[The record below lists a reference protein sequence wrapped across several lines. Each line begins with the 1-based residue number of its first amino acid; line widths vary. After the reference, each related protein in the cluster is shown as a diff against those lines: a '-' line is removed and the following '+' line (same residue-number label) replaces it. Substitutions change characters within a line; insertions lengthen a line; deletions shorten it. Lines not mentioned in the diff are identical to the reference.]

1 MLHLTTTGGFVLKTV
16 VRVVFVVGIFMQ
28 MLTMNAEADVTN
40 ITNQELAALLEKGGT
55 LIDIRTEPE
64 WRQTGIVPG
73 SHLLMLFDE
82 QRRVVDPDGWL
93 KKVKQLV
100 PMDKPVI
107 LICRVGN
114 RTVPATQF
122 LVKSGYKQVY
132 NVTGGIV
139 PWIKAG
145 LPVERYEKR

>member
-1 MLHLTTTGGFVLKTV
+1 MRFFVQTIAALV
-16 VRVVFVVGIFMQ
+16 LLMQ
-28 MLTMNAEADVTN
+28 MLTMNAEAGVTN
-40 ITNQELAALLEKGGT
+40 ITNQELAALLEKGAT

-64 WRQTGIVPG
+64 WRQTGIVPD

-82 QRRVVDPDGWL
+82 QRRVVDPDGWI

-100 PMDKPVI
+100 PLDKPVI

-122 LVKSGYKQVY
+122 LVRSGYKKVY

-139 PWIKAG
+139 PWVKAG
-145 LPVERYEKR
+145 LPMEPYEKP

>member
-1 MLHLTTTGGFVLKTV
+1 
-16 VRVVFVVGIFMQ
+16 MQ
-28 MLTMNAEADVTN
+28 MLTMNAEAGVTN
-40 ITNQELAALLEKGGT
+40 INNQELSALLEKGAT

-73 SHLLMLFDE
+73 SRLLMLFDE

-93 KKVKQLV
+93 RKVKAIV

-114 RTVPATQF
+114 RTIPATQF
-122 LVKSGYKQVY
+122 LVKSGFKQVY

-145 LPVERYEKR
+145 LPVMKYNGI

>member
-1 MLHLTTTGGFVLKTV
+1 MLKTV
-16 VRVVFVVGIFMQ
+16 VQVVLLVGIVMQ
-28 MLTMNAEADVTN
+28 MLTLNAEAGVTN
-40 ITNQELAALLEKGGT
+40 INNQELSALLEKGAT

-73 SHLLMLFDE
+73 SHLLTLFDE

-93 KKVKQLV
+93 SKVKALV
-100 PMDKPVI
+100 PLDKPVI

-145 LPVERYEKR
+145 LPVEHYS

>member
-1 MLHLTTTGGFVLKTV
+1 V
-16 VRVVFVVGIFMQ
+16 VRFWVQIFIGLVLTMQ
-28 MLTMNAEADVTN
+28 MLTMNAEAGVTN
-40 ITNQELAALLEKGGT
+40 INNQELSALLEKGAT

-73 SHLLMLFDE
+73 SHPLVLFDE

-93 KKVKQLV
+93 RKVKAIT

-122 LVKSGYKQVY
+122 LVKSGYKKVY

-145 LPVERYEKR
+145 LPIARYEKR

>member
-1 MLHLTTTGGFVLKTV
+1 MLKTV
-16 VRVVFVVGIFMQ
+16 VQVVLLVGIVMQ
-28 MLTMNAEADVTN
+28 MLTLNAEAGVTN
-40 ITNQELAALLEKGGT
+40 INNQELSALLEIGAT
-55 LIDIRTEPE
+55 LIDIRTDPE

-73 SHLLMLFDE
+73 SHLLTLFDE
-82 QRRVVDPDGWL
+82 QRRVVDPDGWVR
-93 KKVKQLV
+93 KVKALV
-100 PMDKPVI
+100 PLDKPVI

-122 LVKSGYKQVY
+122 LVKSGFKQVY

-145 LPVERYEKR
+145 LPVEHYS

>member
-1 MLHLTTTGGFVLKTV
+1 MSAVKKWVLSIVLTAGMVTSM
-16 VRVVFVVGIFMQ
+16 IQ
-28 MLTMNAEADVTN
+28 MADADVTN
-40 ITNQELAALLEKGGT
+40 ITNQELSTLLHKGAA

-64 WRQTGIVPG
+64 WKQTGIIPG
-73 SHLLMLFDE
+73 SHLLTLFDE

-93 KKVKQLV
+93 AKVKTIV
-100 PMDKPVI
+100 PLDKPVI

-122 LVKSGYKQVY
+122 LVRSGYKKVY

-145 LPVERYEKR
+145 LPVERYRQRH

>member
-1 MLHLTTTGGFVLKTV
+1 M
-16 VRVVFVVGIFMQ
+16 VRFLVQIFIGLALIMQ
-28 MLTMNAEADVTN
+28 MLTMNAEAGVTN
-40 ITNQELAALLEKGGT
+40 INNQELSALLEKGAT

-93 KKVKQLV
+93 RKVKASV

-122 LVKSGYKQVY
+122 LVKSGYMLVY

-145 LPVERYEKR
+145 LPVAKYTGA

>member
-1 MLHLTTTGGFVLKTV
+1 VRFFVQTIAALV
-16 VRVVFVVGIFMQ
+16 LLMQ
-28 MLTMNAEADVTN
+28 MLTMNAEAGVTN
-40 ITNQELAALLEKGGT
+40 ITNQELAALLEKGAT

-64 WRQTGIVPG
+64 WRQTGIVPD

-82 QRRVVDPDGWL
+82 QRRVVDPDGWI

-100 PMDKPVI
+100 PLDKPVI

-122 LVKSGYKQVY
+122 LVRSGYKKVY

-139 PWIKAG
+139 PWVKAG
-145 LPVERYEKR
+145 LPMEPYEKP

>member
-1 MLHLTTTGGFVLKTV
+1 MRFFVQTIAALV
-16 VRVVFVVGIFMQ
+16 LLMQ
-28 MLTMNAEADVTN
+28 MLTMNAEAGVTN
-40 ITNQELAALLEKGGT
+40 ITNQELAALLEKGAT

-64 WRQTGIVPG
+64 WRQTGIVPD

-82 QRRVVDPDGWL
+82 QRRVVDPDGWI

-100 PMDKPVI
+100 PLDKPVI

-122 LVKSGYKQVY
+122 LVRSGYKKVY

-139 PWIKAG
+139 HWVKAG
-145 LPVERYEKR
+145 LPMEPYEKP

>member
-1 MLHLTTTGGFVLKTV
+1 M
-16 VRVVFVVGIFMQ
+16 IQ
-28 MLTMNAEADVTN
+28 MAEAGITN
-40 ITNQELAALLEKGGT
+40 INNQELSTLLQKGAT

-64 WRQTGIVPG
+64 WRQTGIIPG

-93 KKVKQLV
+93 AKVKTIV
-100 PMDKPVI
+100 PLDKPVI

-122 LVKSGYKQVY
+122 LAKSGYKKIY

-145 LPVERYEKR
+145 MPMERYL

>member
-1 MLHLTTTGGFVLKTV
+1 
-16 VRVVFVVGIFMQ
+16 
-28 MLTMNAEADVTN
+28 MNRFFRLVCITAGMVISMIKMADAGVIN
-40 ITNQELAALLEKGGT
+40 INNQELSVLLNQGVA
-55 LIDIRTEPE
+55 IVDIRTEPE
-64 WRQTGIVPG
+64 WRQTGVIPG

-82 QRRVVDPDGWL
+82 KRNVVDPQGWL
-93 KKVKQLV
+93 AQVKAII

-122 LVKSGYKQVY
+122 LVKSGYSKVY

-145 LPVERYEKR
+145 LPIARYK

>member
-1 MLHLTTTGGFVLKTV
+1 MRLVVQIVIGLVL
-16 VRVVFVVGIFMQ
+16 IMQ
-28 MLTMNAEADVTN
+28 MLTMNAEAGVAN
-40 ITNQELAALLEKGGT
+40 ITNQELAVLLENGAT

-93 KKVKQLV
+93 RKVKAIA

-122 LVKSGYKQVY
+122 LVKSGYRQVY
-132 NVTGGIV
+132 NVTSGIV

-145 LPVERYEKR
+145 LPMVKYTGV